1 MQLDQAAVAAD
12 AAAGGA
18 VSAAGE
24 ILTAA
29 GAAAAAEDEDEEEDG
44 SLDMGTVG
52 DDVNASSHEALM
64 PALELLHTVVL
75 RRWPKTHALPRV
87 ACTEVLPAL
96 LTVVSHATQPSVLR
110 DGCLCLGQFAQRGAL
125 ADGTTLR
132 MHWLDT
138 ALRNLRGEL
147 TEAAVASGGVPLLT
161 GIVRYAPSAFA
172 ERADAL
178 LWALVQ
184 WLRSATRMGLRHAIL
199 VVLAKIA
206 LAPPPLGCGMLVDAL
221 QRLGAHEGTHEGA
234 HGGALPLVLS
244 AWIET
249 APDVREL
256 SATECLLVHLS
267 ATECHRVP
275 PNATECHRV
284 PPSATE
290 SPPHQVLHP
299 NEALMASDDTL
310 D

>member
-1 MQLDQAAVAAD
+1 MQLDQAADAAD
-12 AAAGGA
+12 AAAGGIHA
-18 VSAAGE
+18 AAG
-24 ILTAA
+24 AA
-29 GAAAAAEDEDEEEDG
+29 AAAAAAAAAEDEDEDEDEDG
-44 SLDMGTVG
+44 SHDMGTVG

-64 PALELLHTVVL
+64 PALELLHTVLL
-75 RRWPKTHALPRV
+75 RRWPRTHALPRA

-110 DGCLCLGQFAQRGAL
+110 EGCLCLGYFARHGAL

-147 TEAAVASGGVPLLT
+147 TEAAVASGGVPLL
-161 GIVRYAPSAFA
+161 GVLVRHAPSAFA

-184 WLRSATRMGLRHAIL
+184 WLRSASRMGLRHAIL

-221 QRLGAHEGTHEGA
+221 QRLGAHEGA
-234 HGGALPLVLS
+234 HDGALPLVLS

-249 APDVREL
+249 APDVREP
-256 SATECLLVHLS
+256 SSSECL
-267 ATECHRVP
+267 
-275 PNATECHRV
+275 
-284 PPSATE
+284 
-290 SPPHQVLHP
+290 
-299 NEALMASDDTL
+299 
-310 D
+310 